1 MSNISFVFQNAK
13 LFNKSIYENVKMGNE
28 NATYQDVMKALKN
41 ARCDDILSKFKER
54 ENTIIGTK
62 GVYLSGG
69 QIQRIA
75 IARAMLKNAPI
86 IILDEASAS
95 SDVQNEYEIQQAFS
109 TLMKDKTVIM
119 IAHRLSSIK
128 NVDEILV
135 IDDGKIIERG
145 SHEELM
151 RNNTKYKKLQ
161 NLYSQANKWS
171 I

>member
-1 MSNISFVFQNAK
+1 
-13 LFNKSIYENVKMGNE
+13 
-28 NATYQDVMKALKN
+28 
-41 ARCDDILSKFKER
+41 
-54 ENTIIGTK
+54 
-62 GVYLSGG
+62 
-69 QIQRIA
+69 
-75 IARAMLKNAPI
+75 
-86 IILDEASAS
+86 
-95 SDVQNEYEIQQAFS
+95 
-109 TLMKDKTVIM
+109 M

>member
-1 MSNISFVFQNAK
+1 
-13 LFNKSIYENVKMGNE
+13 
-28 NATYQDVMKALKN
+28 
-41 ARCDDILSKFKER
+41 
-54 ENTIIGTK
+54 
-62 GVYLSGG
+62 
-69 QIQRIA
+69 
-75 IARAMLKNAPI
+75 MLKNATI

>member
-1 MSNISFVFQNAK
+1 
-13 LFNKSIYENVKMGNE
+13 
-28 NATYQDVMKALKN
+28 MKALKN